1 MQTDQFQLHAEI
13 ESRHWW
19 FCGRRQIVRRLLAG
33 IAPPA
38 SGRRVVDVGCG
49 TGANIASLA
58 DAYTCHGIDPSAEG
72 IELARS
78 RFPVVRFICGLAPDA
93 FGPEERDAD
102 VMLAMDVMEHV
113 PDDFTFAS
121 SLLGA
126 LKPGGHLLVTVPA
139 DESLWSP
146 HDENFGHYRR
156 YTRDRLER
164 VWRDLPVTPLLVSH
178 YMARL
183 LPAVRAIRSLNRLR
197 GRAAGAAGTDFT
209 MPPAWV
215 NALLERTF
223 AGEASRLAAAMHD
236 PARAYSSGVSLI
248 AILRREHGVVMPR
261 SRPADVPA
269 DVHHPG
275 HPEPVVSGSRQGS
288 RA

>member
-1 MQTDQFQLHAEI
+1 MQIDQFQLHAEI
-13 ESRHWW
+13 ENRHWW
-19 FCGRRQIVRRLLAG
+19 FCGRRRIVRQLLAE
-33 IAPPA
+33 IAPPQT
-38 SGRRVVDVGCG
+38 GRRVVDVGCG

-58 DAYTCHGIDPSAEG
+58 DAYACHGIDPSAEG
-72 IELARS
+72 IELARR
-78 RFPVVRFICGLAPDA
+78 RFPAVQFTCGLAPDA

-113 PDDFTFAS
+113 PDDFAFAS

-126 LKPGGHLLVTVPA
+126 LEPGGHLLVTVPA

-156 YTRDRLER
+156 YTRQRLER

-183 LPAVRAIRSLNRLR
+183 LPAVRTIRRLNRLR

-215 NALLERTF
+215 NAVLERTF
-223 AGEASRLAAAMHD
+223 AGEAARLVATMRER
-236 PARAYSSGVSLI
+236 ARAYRSGVSLI
-248 AILRREHGVVMPR
+248 AILRREHGTIAPR
-261 SRPADVPA
+261 SRPADVAP
-269 DVHHPG
+269 DRHQP
-275 HPEPVVSGSRQGS
+275 R
-288 RA
+288 

>member
-13 ESRHWW
+13 ENRHWW
-19 FCGRRQIVRRLLAG
+19 FCGRRRIVRQLLAE
-33 IAPPA
+33 IAPPQT
-38 SGRRVVDVGCG
+38 GRRVVDVGCG

-58 DAYTCHGIDPSAEG
+58 DAYACHGIDPSAEG
-72 IELARS
+72 IALARR
-78 RFPVVRFICGLAPDA
+78 RFPAVQFTCGLAPDA

-156 YTRDRLER
+156 YTRQRLER

-183 LPAVRAIRSLNRLR
+183 LPAVRTIRRLNRLR
-197 GRAAGAAGTDFT
+197 GRSAGAAGTDFT

-215 NALLERTF
+215 NAVLERTF
-223 AGEASRLAAAMHD
+223 AGEAARLVATMRE
-236 PARAYSSGVSLI
+236 PARAYRSGVSLI
-248 AILRREHGVVMPR
+248 AILRREPGDVMPR
-261 SRPADVPA
+261 SRPADVAA
-269 DVHHPG
+269 DRHQP
-275 HPEPVVSGSRQGS
+275 R
-288 RA
+288 

>member
-13 ESRHWW
+13 ENRHWW
-19 FCGRRQIVRRLLAG
+19 FRGRRSIVRRLLAE
-33 IAPPA
+33 IAPPG
-38 SGRRVVDVGCG
+38 SGRRIVDVGCG

-58 DAYTCHGIDPSAEG
+58 DAYACHGIDPSAEG
-72 IELARS
+72 IELARR
-78 RFPVVRFICGLAPDA
+78 RFPAVQFTCGLAPDA

-102 VMLAMDVMEHV
+102 VLLAMDVMEHV
-113 PDDFTFAS
+113 PDDFAFAS

-126 LKPGGHLLVTVPA
+126 LEPGGHLLVTVPA

-156 YTRDRLER
+156 YTRQRLER

-183 LPAVRAIRSLNRLR
+183 LPAVRTVRKLNRLR

-215 NALLERTF
+215 NVALEGTF
-223 AGEASRLAAAMHD
+223 AGEASRLVAAMHD
-236 PARAYSSGVSLI
+236 PARAYRSGVSLI
-248 AILRREHGVVMPR
+248 AILRREQGDVMPR
-261 SRPADVPA
+261 SRPADVAP
-269 DVHHPG
+269 DRHQP
-275 HPEPVVSGSRQGS
+275 R
-288 RA
+288 